1 MKNLELAS
9 FAFFYSTMF
18 WQTHQRHIS
27 TDADD
32 TKLSALPSLPT
43 RAAVSRVHG
52 NEGLM
57 DVSLMLWLRFSWL
70 VPPPM
75 LSSWMRHAASWV
87 MAWGVG
93 WMLCGYHPNPNPPL
107 GGDGWRHF
115 HNVIKNQDG
124 YRINFSPVLYGG
136 GATITTRKAHKQQR
150 FNLNIVKPSYQI
162 RSTTMDEPFIA
173 TEKNSG
179 EKQGHR
185 ICGCCCEYVPFPSAV
200 PSCLIQVNFLTL
212 FCLLYVCLNS

>member
-57 DVSLMLWLRFSWL
+57 GVSLMLWLRFSWL

-75 LSSWMRHAASWV
+75 LSSWMRHAASSHQV
-87 MAWGVG
+87 YKIIPSFFPCLDRSV
-93 WMLCGYHPNPNPPL
+93 
-107 GGDGWRHF
+107 
-115 HNVIKNQDG
+115 
-124 YRINFSPVLYGG
+124 
-136 GATITTRKAHKQQR
+136 TRK
-150 FNLNIVKPSYQI
+150 L
-162 RSTTMDEPFIA
+162 E
-173 TEKNSG
+173 
-179 EKQGHR
+179 
-185 ICGCCCEYVPFPSAV
+185 
-200 PSCLIQVNFLTL
+200 
-212 FCLLYVCLNS
+212 